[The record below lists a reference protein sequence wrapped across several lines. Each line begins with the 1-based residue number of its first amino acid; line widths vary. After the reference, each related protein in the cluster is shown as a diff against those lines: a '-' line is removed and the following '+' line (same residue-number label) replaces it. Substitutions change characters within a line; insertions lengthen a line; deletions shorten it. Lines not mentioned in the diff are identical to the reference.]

1 MKRTRMSQTDLREC
15 FPIFSATGPDW
26 VYLDSAATSQKPQQV
41 IDVIQSYYVS
51 GNASVHRS
59 NHDMAR
65 QATQKFESVRTQVKR
80 FINASHTSE
89 IIWSKGATESLN
101 LLATVLAKLPLNQGS
116 KIVISAS
123 EHHANIVPWQQF
135 AKAMNMQIDVIPMTS
150 EGSLDVER
158 GLQVIDDETA
168 IVAVA
173 HVSNALGNINPIK
186 KLIQHAQQHN
196 ALTIIDGAQAVAHLP
211 VDVSDLE
218 CDFYVFSG
226 HKMFAPAGIGVLY
239 GRQALLD
246 RLPPYQFGG
255 EMITKVSYSDSEF
268 QAPPFKF
275 EAGTP
280 NVEGVLGLGA
290 AIDFIESNRAMI
302 YQQETALY
310 QYLIEALGKFKGIIF
325 YGDLEKS
332 ISIQSFSIE
341 GCDNHDL
348 AMLLNEQGIAVR
360 VGHHCAMPLM
370 HALGIDGTLRVSLAC
385 YNTQNDIDK
394 FIAALTHAVAQL
406 SAQSVVCVIEPD
418 VFQSED
424 MLPIGI
430 LANKIIKAKSWEENY
445 RQIMLAGKTLNR
457 LDDTNRHLA
466 KELFGCESQVWLICE
481 VQNGRLIL
489 HADSPSKI
497 VRGLIAILFEPL
509 EQLVLSEVQYFD
521 THAYMSKL
529 GLAKYLSESRGN
541 GINAVLLEIKQSIGL
556 AL

>member
-1 MKRTRMSQTDLREC
+1 MIQTDLREC
-15 FPIFSATGPDW
+15 FPIFSAIGPDW

-41 IDVIQSYYVS
+41 IDAIQSYYIS

-59 NHDMAR
+59 SHDLAR
-65 QATQKFESVRTQVKR
+65 QATQQFESVREQVKR
-80 FINASHTSE
+80 FINAKHSSE
-89 IIWSKGATESLN
+89 IIWTKGATESLN
-101 LLATVLAKLPLNQGS
+101 LVATVLAKLPLNQGS

-135 AKAMNMQIDVIPMTS
+135 AKAMDMQMDVIPMTP
-150 EGSLDVER
+150 GGKLDVDR
-158 GLQVIDDETA
+158 GLQIIDGDTA
-168 IVAVA
+168 ILAVA
-173 HVSNALGNINPIK
+173 QVSNALGNINPIEV
-186 KLIQHAQQHN
+186 LIRHAKQNN
-196 ALTIIDGAQAVAHLP
+196 ALTIVDGAQAVAHLP
-211 VDVSDLE
+211 VDVVGLD

-246 RLPPYQFGG
+246 ILPPYQFGG
-255 EMITKVSYSDSEF
+255 EMIKKVSYSDSEF
-268 QAPPFKF
+268 QASPFKF

-290 AIDFIESNRAMI
+290 AIDFIESNRTMI
-302 YQQETALY
+302 FQQETALY
-310 QYLIEALGKFKGIIF
+310 QYLIEALKKINGIIF
-325 YGDLEKS
+325 YGDLENS
-332 ISIQSFSIE
+332 ISIQSFSID
-341 GCDNHDL
+341 GCDNNDL
-348 AMLLNEQGIAVR
+348 AVLLNEQGIAVR

-370 HALGIDGTLRVSLAC
+370 NALGLDGTLRVSLAC
-385 YNTQNDIDK
+385 YNTQQDIDK
-394 FIAALTHAVAQL
+394 FIAALTHSVAQL
-406 SAQSVVCVIEPD
+406 TAKTVVSVMEPNVI
-418 VFQSED
+418 QNED
-424 MLPIGI
+424 NLPIGE
-430 LANKIIKAKSWEENY
+430 LANKIVKAKSWEESY
-445 RQIMLAGKTLNR
+445 RQIMLAGKTLKR

-481 VQNGRLIL
+481 VQNGRVIL

-509 EQLVLSEVQYFD
+509 EQLALNEVQYFD
-521 THAYMSKL
+521 THAYMAKL